1 MIFVMG
7 PVAGYVC
14 NQFSTSTSA
23 MIGSLLCAFGL
34 LCTSFARHIPV
45 MYFTYGVILGTGS
58 SLSYNAAYL
67 TVPRFFKRWRSVSM
81 GILAAGAQVGNLC
94 LSPLVAFLLETLGW
108 IRTYQISAALVLI
121 ILPLGLAFRNIFAV
135 DVSKESVPAETN
147 PIEDCASTN
156 GRLGNNIAGAYES
169 VVECKAH
176 SQIPLNIEGDDR
188 AGEGEGRPDI
198 EEGKCKDG
206 KNEQGSKMLVDHST
220 VQDPFNYKRTFNIT
234 DTASTHTA
242 NSESERLPSIALAD
256 DRSILSSKEQKRSCG
271 LDFSVWKN
279 GNFTLFAFASTISM
293 FGFYVTE
300 VYLVSEAFLYM
311 TMLVNQDMT
320 MLDQQDMIMLV
331 HLHTT
336 MLVHLHMT
344 MVVQQ
349 HMTMLVQQHDN
360 VGPATYD
367 NVGPAT

>member
-108 IRTYQISAALVLI
+108 IRTYQISAALALI
-121 ILPLGLAFRNIFAV
+121 ILPLGLAFRNMSAV
-135 DVSKESVPAETN
+135 DVGKESVPAETG
-147 PIEDCASTN
+147 PMEDCASTN
-156 GRLGNNIAGAYES
+156 GGLGNNIAGAYES

-220 VQDPFNYKRTFNIT
+220 VQDPFTYKRTFNIT
-234 DTASTHTA
+234 DNASKHTA
-242 NSESERLPSIALAD
+242 NSENCTDKDASNSFADVKQTLEKSSWCHSLSELSERLPSIALAD
-256 DRSILSSKEQKRSCG
+256 ARSILSSKEQTRSSG

-279 GNFTLFAFASTISM
+279 ANFTIFAFASTISM
-293 FGFYVTE
+293 LGFYATE
-300 VYLVSEAFLYM
+300 IYLVS
-311 TMLVNQDMT
+311 
-320 MLDQQDMIMLV
+320 
-331 HLHTT
+331 
-336 MLVHLHMT
+336 
-344 MVVQQ
+344 
-349 HMTMLVQQHDN
+349 
-360 VGPATYD
+360 
-367 NVGPAT
+367 